1 MAGFLGSFIYWWK
14 WTLFSSLSQDS
25 PPRRH
30 LQASAS
36 VLHRETGSFGM
47 EEVGVGN
54 PPDFWGG
61 ECTYRRNP
69 NWPLFLQVNPS
80 KQEEK
85 LRSITR
91 GPHLGSRY
99 TLKRAEGF
107 LLCGAVLLVVFLLV
121 FVSVCLWGEG
131 VRIYFAFLQECNS
144 FWSNQKHPPKQ
155 KWWSHESCKKD
166 HVSNT
171 HVLFFFPRPLPNFLL
186 LSSKLTW
193 QQNVDLLKMYLL
205 LKTGFQCH
213 VSSLEGKATF
223 TTPEN

>member
-1 MAGFLGSFIYWWK
+1 
-14 WTLFSSLSQDS
+14 
-25 PPRRH
+25 
-30 LQASAS
+30 
-36 VLHRETGSFGM
+36 M

-54 PPDFWGG
+54 PPDFAGQPLK
-61 ECTYRRNP
+61 TRRKTP
-69 NWPLFLQVNPS
+69 I
-80 KQEEK
+80 K
-85 LRSITR
+85 TR
-91 GPHLGSRY
+91 GPHLASRY
-99 TLKRAEGF
+99 TDLNVLKDF
-107 LLCGAVLLVVFLLV
+107 CCVVLFFWLFFCWCLFRYVFGGKRSNL
-121 FVSVCLWGEG
+121 FCFFAG
-131 VRIYFAFLQECNS
+131 VYF

-171 HVLFFFPRPLPNFLL
+171 DVLFFFPWPLPNFLL

-223 TTPEN
+223 TTPES